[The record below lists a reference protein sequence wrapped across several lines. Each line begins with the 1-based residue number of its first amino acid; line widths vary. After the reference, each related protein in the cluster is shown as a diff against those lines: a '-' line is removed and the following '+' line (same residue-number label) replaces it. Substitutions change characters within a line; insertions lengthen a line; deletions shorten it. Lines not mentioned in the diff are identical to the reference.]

1 MNVKNFK
8 SFEPSDKIKGVLY
21 LKSEDGKDWY
31 ASQKEF
37 NADTIKI
44 MYDQEGRI
52 ISTNTDITALFP
64 IDSSVAELPKDT
76 IIKLGDYYINGV
88 FVGTKPS
95 DNHIWDGSQWTQKQ
109 LTKSEKI
116 ANIKKYYDA
125 RFTTLDKALVH
136 RRLINGDITD
146 LQEQYNKLNIE
157 MLAKIKAVN

>member
-1 MNVKNFK
+1 MDVKNFK
-8 SFEPSDKIKGVLY
+8 AYEPSEKINGVLY

-31 ASQKEF
+31 ACQKEF
-37 NADTIKI
+37 KDDTTKI
-44 MYDQEGRI
+44 MYDREGRI
-52 ISTNTDITALFP
+52 ISINTDITTFFP
-64 IDSSVAELPKDT
+64 IDSSIAELPKDT

-95 DNHIWDGSQWTQKQ
+95 DNHIWDGSQWAKKQ

-125 RFTTLDKALVH
+125 RFATLDKALAR

-146 LQEQYNKLNIE
+146 LQEQYKQLNLE
-157 MLAKIKAVN
+157 MLTKIKEVQ